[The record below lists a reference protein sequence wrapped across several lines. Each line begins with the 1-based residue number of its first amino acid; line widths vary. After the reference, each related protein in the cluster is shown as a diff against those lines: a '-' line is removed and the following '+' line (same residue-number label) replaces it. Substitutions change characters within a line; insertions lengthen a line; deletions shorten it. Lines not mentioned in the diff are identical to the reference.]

1 MLSLN
6 VDYFTVYVLYPQ
18 PVTAGKRRI
27 YFLHMTY
34 GILIL
39 VLLYHL
45 FIHLKEVLKFHFT
58 ISFSFSNHET
68 YD

>member
-6 VDYFTVYVLYPQ
+6 VDHFIVYVLYPQ

-27 YFLHMTY
+27 Y

-45 FIHLKEVLKFHFT
+45 FFYYIIFLFT
-58 ISFSFSNHET
+58 SKKS
-68 YD
+68 